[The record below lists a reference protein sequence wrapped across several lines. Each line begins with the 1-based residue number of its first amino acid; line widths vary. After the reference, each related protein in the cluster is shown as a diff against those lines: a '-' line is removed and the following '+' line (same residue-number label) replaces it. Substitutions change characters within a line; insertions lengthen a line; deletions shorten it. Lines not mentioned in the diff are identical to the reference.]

1 MDRREA
7 LYGLL
12 GLAGSGEI
20 LRAAETPQHLDL
32 GGASLEVYISSGD
45 FALGNAAL
53 LDWVRRS
60 AHAVM
65 AYFGRFPVAQARL
78 YITLAQRGR
87 VSNGVTYGDDGAH
100 ITISVGRNATIDDL
114 YRDWELTHEMV
125 HLGFPSVDRSHHWI
139 EEGIATYVEPIARAS
154 IGVLTAEEVWG
165 GMRRDMPQGLPQAG
179 DRGLDRTH
187 TWGRTYWGGA
197 LFCLAADVEIHRR
210 TGNAKGL
217 RDALRAINHA
227 GGTIE
232 SEWPLDR
239 ALRIGDEATQG
250 QTLAELYRK
259 MASEP
264 FAVDL
269 DHLWEQLGVG
279 ENGGRSVLDDRAPWA
294 GTREAICGAATSRK
308 EEGFSGPHDQA
319 AASVRGRR

>member
-7 LYGLL
+7 LYGLI
-12 GLAGSGEI
+12 GLAGSRGI
-20 LRAAETPQHLDL
+20 LRGADPTQRLDL
-32 GGASLEVYISSGD
+32 GGASLEVYISSD
-45 FALGNAAL
+45 NFVPGNSAL

-60 AHAVM
+60 ARAVM
-65 AYFGRFPVAQARL
+65 AYFGRFPVERARL
-78 YITLAQRGR
+78 YITVTERGR
-87 VSNGVTYGDDGAH
+87 VSHGVTYGEDGAH

-125 HLGFPSVDRSHHWI
+125 HLGFPSVNRSHHWI
-139 EEGIATYVEPIARAS
+139 EEGIATYVEPIARAA

-165 GMRRDMPQGLPQAG
+165 EMRRDIPQGLPQAG
-179 DRGLDRTH
+179 DQGLDRTY

-197 LFCLAADVEIHRR
+197 LFCLSADVEIRRR

-217 RDALRAINHA
+217 QDALQAINHA

-232 SEWPLDR
+232 AEWPLER

-250 QTLAELYRK
+250 RTLTELYRK
-259 MASEP
+259 MASQP

-269 DHLWEQLGVG
+269 DKLWEQLGVG
-279 ENGGRSVLDDRAPWA
+279 ENGGRTILDDRAPLA
-294 GTREAICGAATSRK
+294 GTRKAICGANEA
-308 EEGFSGPHDQA
+308 
-319 AASVRGRR
+319 RGERHE